1 MCTDVCSRVGVTLC
15 AEDSRPKTHA
25 STHVRGSIR
34 RARALQAR
42 GSPGRKC
49 RHCGSSPCPRLARP
63 PTKEQRWLSRPSV
76 RQRADSS
83 TPASRPTVLQ
93 DVNACSA
100 GALQVQAASTSTARA
115 LQALGPPG
123 SQQQHNSKGSPGP
136 RLSRPPVGTPHGHS
150 RPAARQAANEHTTRA
165 LQALAVLLTATTQQG
180 HSTPVALQAA
190 SSGKYGFSYPSS
202 SGMVHNLYN

>member
-1 MCTDVCSRVGVTLC
+1 MMRFWQTGVRICRRSPRGRLCEFKCARMCARVVVTLC

-83 TPASRPTVLQ
+83 TTASRPTVLQ

-115 LQALGPPG
+115 LQALGAPG
-123 SQQQHNSKGSPGP
+123 RQWERRMGIPGP
-136 RLSRPPVGTPHGHS
+136 RLARPPTSTQRGHS
-150 RPAARQAANEHTTRA
+150 KLSRC
-165 LQALAVLLTATTQQG
+165 
-180 HSTPVALQAA
+180 
-190 SSGKYGFSYPSS
+190 F
-202 SGMVHNLYN
+202 